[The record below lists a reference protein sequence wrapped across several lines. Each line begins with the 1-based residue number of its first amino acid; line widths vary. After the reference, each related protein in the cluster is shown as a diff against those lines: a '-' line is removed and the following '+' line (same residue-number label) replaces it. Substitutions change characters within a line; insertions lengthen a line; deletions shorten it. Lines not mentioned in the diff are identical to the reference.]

1 MELIAVGYVGLG
13 GCIHEV
19 VEAED
24 FLAKEL
30 GVSVHVEYDGAL
42 LAVLVGVPQSMH
54 LGF

>member
-13 GCIHEV
+13 CSIHEV